1 MNIAQHLAATLK
13 TLRQQRGWSLSR
25 LAEETGVSKAML
37 GQIERNES
45 RHHRGVLLRIKRGG
59 RGAGV
64 RDDDRRNRYVQP
76 GGHLPQRRPRWT

>member
-37 GQIERNES
+37 GLSLI
-45 RHHRGVLLRIKRGG
+45 HI
-59 RGAGV
+59 
-64 RDDDRRNRYVQP
+64 
-76 GGHLPQRRPRWT
+76 